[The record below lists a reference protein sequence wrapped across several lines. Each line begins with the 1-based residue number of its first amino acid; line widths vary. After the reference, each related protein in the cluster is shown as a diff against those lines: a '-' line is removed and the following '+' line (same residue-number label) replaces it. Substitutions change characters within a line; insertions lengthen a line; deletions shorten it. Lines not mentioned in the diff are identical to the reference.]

1 MGQSFFDTL
10 GTRERQLAQDR
21 TEALTAMLLRWA
33 QRYPTIRTAW
43 IPSVA
48 LLTSTIAPQISP
60 IDTLVSAKLVF
71 WIFGV
76 DDMVDESTISPQEL
90 QKRAAVWHWIASDDG
105 VRGTDQGDGLG
116 CMLMEIKSE
125 LFMYPLFEFLH
136 GRWADELTRFMDRKV
151 QECRMARI
159 FAVNGASALPSVEE
173 YVGWGL
179 HGVGVPLW
187 SWAVW
192 AVVGDPS
199 VKEYLAPIVK
209 ATEHAAAAVRLYNDL
224 RTYQG
229 ELDKENVN
237 SVLIACRAMLGE
249 DPGQPVGRV
258 VTEAKQRVMQLA
270 VSHSHRCRDILRDV
284 HTNSGAP
291 ERVLL
296 RTVAF
301 SHYFYAHGGH
311 DYHLVSTRDVNQL
324 LGQRVS

>member
-21 TEALTAMLLRWA
+21 TDALTAMLVRWA
-33 QRYPTIRTAW
+33 QRYPTVRTAW

-48 LLTSTIAPQISP
+48 LLTSTVAPQISP

-76 DDMVDESTISPQEL
+76 DDMADEGTISPQEL
-90 QKRAAVWHWIASDDG
+90 QKRTEDWYWIASGD
-105 VRGTDQGDGLG
+105 VIRGTDQGDGLG
-116 CMLMEIKSE
+116 RMLMEIKRE
-125 LFMYPLFEFLH
+125 LSMYPLFESLH
-136 GRWADELTRFMDRKV
+136 ERWADELTRFMDRKV
-151 QECRMARI
+151 QECRMARA

-173 YVGWGL
+173 YVEWGL

-192 AVVGDPS
+192 AVVDDPS

-209 ATEHAAAAVRLYNDL
+209 ATEHTAAAVRLYNDL
-224 RTYQG
+224 RTYQR
-229 ELDKENVN
+229 ELDEESVN
-237 SVLIACRAMLGE
+237 SVLIACHAMLDE
-249 DPGQPVGRV
+249 DPDQPVELV
-258 VTEAKQRVMQLA
+258 VTEAKRRVMQLA
-270 VSHSHRCRDILRDV
+270 VSHSHRCRDILQDV
-284 HTNSGAP
+284 HTDSGMP
-291 ERVLL
+291 EKVLL

-301 SHYFYAHGGH
+301 SHYFYAQGGH
-311 DYHLVSTRDVNQL
+311 DYHFASTRGVNKL